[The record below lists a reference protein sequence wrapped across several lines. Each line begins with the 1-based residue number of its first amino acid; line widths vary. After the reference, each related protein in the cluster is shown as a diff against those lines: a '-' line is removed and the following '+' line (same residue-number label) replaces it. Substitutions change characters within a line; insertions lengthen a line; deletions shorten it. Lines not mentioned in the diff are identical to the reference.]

1 MIELEVDVIGDQS
14 TDQKYG
20 YMMVNAIRTG
30 VVSVDLANMDIGPVN
45 HSRWL
50 TTANRFMRLY
60 VSKHGFKGKNLTNLK
75 LIVEFIVGVYY
86 PLWFEAKVKNNF
98 TEGPK
103 LVLKQLELVRL
114 QNKKVR
120 DLVAPHIKRSA
131 WYSHS
136 EAVLQTL
143 LCSEDREER
152 VFAVEKITEL
162 REGNNTGNLSNRIR
176 VHEKT
181 FNPEAKKL
189 TNLCSWDS
197 NVFEPV
203 LTCSMSLQEISEL
216 TENPMVV
223 PDRPVHGQ
231 GMERM
236 VKQVT
241 RACESVFGEEARDG
255 FIRAGVAN
263 RLVMPKMNTKQDLA
277 RMVGPGV

>member
-1 MIELEVDVIGDQS
+1 
-14 TDQKYG
+14 
-20 YMMVNAIRTG
+20 
-30 VVSVDLANMDIGPVN
+30 
-45 HSRWL
+45 
-50 TTANRFMRLY
+50 MRLY
-60 VSKHGFKGKNLTNLK
+60 VSKHGFKVKNLTNLK

-86 PLWFEAKVKNNF
+86 PLWFEAKVKHSF
-98 TEGPK
+98 IEGPK

-114 QNKKVR
+114 QSKKTR
-120 DLVAPHIKRSA
+120 DLVAPHIQRSA

-152 VFAVEKITEL
+152 VFAVDKIREL
-162 REGNNTGNLSNRIR
+162 REGNERGDLRNRIR
-176 VHEKT
+176 VHGEN
-181 FNPEAKKL
+181 FNPEATTL
-189 TNLCSWDS
+189 TDLCSWDS

-203 LTCSMSLQEISEL
+203 LTCSMSLQEISDL
-216 TENPMVV
+216 TENSMIV

-241 RACESVFGEEARDG
+241 RACEAVFGEEARDG

-263 RLVMPKMNTKQDLA
+263 RLVMPKLTTKKDLA